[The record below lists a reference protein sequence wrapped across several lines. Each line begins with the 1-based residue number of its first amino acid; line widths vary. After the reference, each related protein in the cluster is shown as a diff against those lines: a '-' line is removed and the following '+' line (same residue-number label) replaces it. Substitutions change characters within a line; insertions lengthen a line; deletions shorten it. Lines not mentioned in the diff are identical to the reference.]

1 VSAPDERELDALMA
15 SLADGDRSAFEP
27 LFVALHPRAIALARM
42 RLDPSDADDA
52 AQQALVNVFARAS
65 EFAAGRAVLP
75 WFYAIAANEVHA
87 VARRR
92 ARARSREAGGELA
105 DAVAATADP
114 EAELV
119 REELRAS
126 VRTAIAT
133 LDDASA
139 QAIRALLGEG
149 PPAQDVA
156 AVALRKRISRAYARL
171 RVLLG
176 GRS

>member
-1 VSAPDERELDALMA
+1 MTDETENAAPATSASALDWDA
-15 SLADGDRSAFEP
+15 SRKP
-27 LFVALHPRAIALARM
+27 
-42 RLDPSDADDA
+42 
-52 AQQALVNVFARAS
+52 
-65 EFAAGRAVLP
+65 
-75 WFYAIAANEVHA
+75 A
-87 VARRR
+87 VA
-92 ARARSREAGGELA
+92 ARARSREGEDALA

-126 VRTAIAT
+126 VRAAIAA

-149 PPAQDVA
+149 PPAHVA
-156 AVALRKRISRAYARL
+156 PAALRKRISRAYARL

>member
-1 VSAPDERELDALMA
+1 MNASGERELDALMA
-15 SLADGDRSAFEP
+15 SLADGDRSAFDP
-27 LFVALHPRAIALARM
+27 LFVALHPRAVALARM

-52 AQQALVNVFARAS
+52 AQQTLVNVFARAS

-92 ARARSREAGGELA
+92 ARARSREGEDALA

-126 VRTAIAT
+126 VRAAIAA

-149 PPAQDVA
+149 PPAHVA
-156 AVALRKRISRAYARL
+156 PAALRKRISRAYARL